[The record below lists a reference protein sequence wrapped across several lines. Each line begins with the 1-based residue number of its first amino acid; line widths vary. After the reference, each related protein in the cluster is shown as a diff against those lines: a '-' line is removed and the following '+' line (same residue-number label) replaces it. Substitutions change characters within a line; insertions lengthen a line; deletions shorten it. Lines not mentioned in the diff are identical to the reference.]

1 MMRRV
6 PTWSQSLSLW
16 NRAGWAVAGYLL
28 FGVLWITGSDNLLA
42 TLDVSEHS
50 THAIALAKG
59 LLFVVIS
66 AGWGLALLWLALPIT
81 TVQTGPAL
89 THSRSAALLAW
100 MLVCILSIP
109 LIAGGI
115 FQLQARQLET
125 STQAALRALAETE
138 ANRLGDWLH
147 ERSAATGQLAN
158 DAWVVESL
166 THPDRGDLRERLL
179 QHLQRLAL
187 AGGHHSILIRNSV
200 AQVHAQVGTPMI
212 STGQGP
218 ALPVFDTRAARP
230 GAPEEVEATIHE
242 SRLGPYLR
250 LRSPVLSQGQII
262 GWVETDRLLSDALL
276 SIVSRD
282 GNATLTSQE
291 TLVTLQ
297 QNNAQVLLL
306 ATRTH
311 AATPKLIRYATSPE
325 LPATMAS
332 KANAPGVLVGQ
343 DYRKHPVIA
352 GYAPVPD
359 SPWRVIVKIDRD
371 ELRDTLL
378 PMIAWIGATL
388 SLGFLMLAWALLVLW
403 RGQREAEARSRLHL
417 QKNNDRLMQQFF
429 ELPFVG
435 MAITSP
441 QTKRWLRFNDHLCD
455 ILGYPR
461 DELAQLSWAEITHP
475 DDLEKNVTLFEQ
487 AMAGTLDTYS
497 LEKRFV
503 RKDGG
508 IVHAFIDVKCVRR
521 PDHSVEF
528 FVSTI
533 DDISEEVRA
542 RDALMAS
549 EARLRS
555 VVDELRETA
564 TLYREIFESNP
575 QCLYVW
581 DAVTRELLAVNHAVI
596 ERYGWSRDELLQMR
610 LEDLR
615 PADQQA
621 HLLASIAALD
631 RQRINQPGIFV
642 HQRRD
647 GSQLRVELALHAMQF
662 AGRSAWL
669 TMALD
674 VTERE
679 QARAERDQ
687 YIQRLEASTD
697 SILAVI
703 AAMVELRDPYTA
715 GHERRVGEIA
725 ADIAAEMGLGEHTQ
739 QGLRICGAVHDVGK
753 IAVPAEILSKPTR
766 LNAAE
771 YRLVQDH
778 ATMGYEILKGIDL
791 PWPIAEVARQHHER
805 LDGSGYPRGLKGD
818 EILLEARIVAVADVI
833 ESMASHRP
841 YRVAVGLSLALAEVE
856 QGRGSA
862 FDPAVVDAC
871 LRLFRDKG
879 YALPT

>member
-1 MMRRV
+1 MTRRV

-42 TLDVSEHS
+42 ALDVSEHS

-89 THSRSAALLAW
+89 THSRSAVLLAW

-115 FQLQARQLET
+115 FWLQARQLET
-125 STQAALRALAETE
+125 STQAALRTLAETD
-138 ANRLGDWLH
+138 ANRLGDWLRD
-147 ERSAATGQLAN
+147 RSAAADLLAN

-166 THPDRGDLRERLL
+166 IHPDRPDLQARL
-179 QHLQRLAL
+179 QTHLQRLAL
-187 AGGHHSILIRNSV
+187 VRGYHGILIRDGNGQSR
-200 AQVHAQVGTPMI
+200 AQVGAMSAGNDGSQP
-212 STGQGP
+212 
-218 ALPVFDTRAARP
+218 LPVFNAQPQMPARP
-230 GAPEEVEATIHE
+230 GKVEATIHE
-242 SRLGPYLR
+242 VIHIPNLR
-250 LRSPVLSQGQII
+250 LRSPVLYQKQTI
-262 GWVETDRLLSDALL
+262 GWIELQHPLTDAL
-276 SIVSRD
+276 SGIVSRD
-282 GNATLTSQE
+282 DNAIHTSQE
-291 TLVTLQ
+291 TLVTLRQ
-297 QNNAQVLLL
+297 GNEQILLL

-311 AATPKLIRYATSPE
+311 VATPKLIRYPVAPE
-325 LPATMAS
+325 LVATLA
-332 KANAPGVLVGQ
+332 AQADTAGVLIGM
-343 DYRKHPVIA
+343 DYRQRRVVA

-359 SPWRVIVKIDRD
+359 SPWRVLVKIDRD
-371 ELRDTLL
+371 ELRDSLL
-378 PMIAWIGATL
+378 PMITWIGAAL

-403 RGQREAEARSRLHL
+403 RSQRAAEARSRLRL
-417 QKNNDRLMQQFF
+417 RKNNDRLMQQFF

-435 MAITSP
+435 MAITSS

-475 DDLEKNVTLFEQ
+475 DDLDKHVTLFEQ

-528 FVSTI
+528 FVAII
-533 DDISEEVRA
+533 DDISEDVRA

-549 EARLRS
+549 ETRLRS

-564 TLYREIFESNP
+564 TLYRELFESNP
-575 QCLYVW
+575 LCLYVW
-581 DAVTRELLAVNHAVI
+581 DAATRELLAVNHAVI
-596 ERYGWSRDELLQMR
+596 ERYGWSREELLQMR

-631 RQRINQPGIFV
+631 RQRINQPGIFE
-642 HQRRD
+642 HQCRD
-647 GSQLRVELALHAMQF
+647 GSRLRVELALHAMQF
-662 AGRSAWL
+662 AGRDAWL

-687 YIQRLEASTD
+687 YIRRLEASTD
-697 SILAVI
+697 SILSVI

-725 ADIAAEMGLGEHTQ
+725 ADIAGEMGLGEHTR

-862 FDPAVVDAC
+862 YDPEVVDAC